1 MTRMV
6 FVVGIAAA
14 VTLMGCGKSAQ
25 QKKLEEAAKAAE
37 QAGQTLQEGASKM
50 AEAMK
55 GLEGGDKEGKTVEP
69 VDFRELKA
77 LLPEKAA
84 GMARSE
90 IKGERNAVMG
100 IKVSEASAEYAT
112 EEGSSIRIKIMDM
125 GSVSGFVGLATVAWA
140 HAEVDSETETGYEK
154 TTTFSGHKAFE
165 KFDNAS
171 KEGQLNILV
180 GQRFV
185 VEIEGRA
192 VTMDQ
197 LKAAAGQVDLGK
209 LEAMKNVGVT
219 G

>member
-1 MTRMV
+1 MTRIV
-6 FVVGIAAA
+6 FVVAIAAA
-14 VTLMGCGKSAQ
+14 VAVLGCGKSVQ
-25 QKKLEEAAKAAE
+25 QKKFEEAAKAAE
-37 QAGQTLQEGASKM
+37 KAGQTLQEGANKM

-55 GLEGGDKEGKTVEP
+55 ELEGSGKEGKTVEA

-100 IKVSEASAEYAT
+100 VKISEADAEYTT

-125 GSVSGFVGLATVAWA
+125 GSVSGIVGLATAAWA
-140 HAEVDSETETGYEK
+140 HADIDKETETGYEK

-165 KFDNAS
+165 KFDTANN
-171 KEGQLNILV
+171 EGELSILV
-180 GQRFV
+180 GDRFV

-197 LKAAAGQVDLGK
+197 MKAAAGQVDLGK
-209 LEAMKNVGVT
+209 LESMKNVGVT

>member
-1 MTRMV
+1 MV

-14 VTLMGCGKSAQ
+14 VAVMGCGKSAQ
-25 QKKLEEAAKAAE
+25 QRKLEEAAKAAE
-37 QAGQTLQEGASKM
+37 QAGQTLQEGASKV

-84 GMARSE
+84 GIARSQ
-90 IKGERNAVMG
+90 IKGERSAVMG
-100 IKVSEASAEYAT
+100 INVSEADAEYAT

-140 HAEVDSETETGYEK
+140 HMDIDKETETGYEK

-165 KFDNAS
+165 KYDTANN
-171 KEGQLNILV
+171 EGELSILV

-185 VEIEGRA
+185 VEVEGRA

-197 LKAAAGQVDLGK
+197 MKAAAGQVDLGK
-209 LEAMKNVGVT
+209 LESMKNAGVT

>member
-1 MTRMV
+1 MTRIL
-6 FVVGIAAA
+6 FVVAMAAA
-14 VTLMGCGKSAQ
+14 VAVMGCGKSAQ
-25 QKKLEEAAKAAE
+25 QKKLEEAAKAME
-37 QAGQTLQEGASKM
+37 QAGKSLQEGANQM
-50 AEAMK
+50 AEGMK
-55 GLEGGDKEGKTVEP
+55 ELEGSGKEGKTVEP

-84 GMARSE
+84 GMVRSE

-140 HAEVDSETETGYEK
+140 HADIDSETETGYEK

-165 KFDNAS
+165 KFDTAS
-171 KEGQLNILV
+171 KEGQFNILV

-185 VEIEGRA
+185 VEIEGRT

-197 LKAAAGQVDLGK
+197 MKAAAGQIDLGK
-209 LEAMKNVGVT
+209 LESMKNVGVT

>member
-1 MTRMV
+1 MTKMV
-6 FVVGIAAA
+6 FVVGIAVA
-14 VTLMGCGKSAQ
+14 VAVMGCGKSAQ
-25 QKKLEEAAKAAE
+25 QKKFEEAAKAAG
-37 QAGQTLQEGASKM
+37 QAGQTLQEGANKV

-84 GMARSE
+84 GMARSG
-90 IKGERNAVMG
+90 IKGERSAVMG
-100 IKVSEASAEYAT
+100 IKVSEANAEYTT

-140 HAEVDSETETGYEK
+140 HMDIDKETETGYEK

-165 KFDNAS
+165 KFDTAN
-171 KEGQLNILV
+171 KEGELSILV
-180 GQRFV
+180 GNRFV
-185 VEIEGRA
+185 VEVEGST

-209 LEAMKNVGVT
+209 LESMKNVGVT